1 MEFRKLLPLSGI
13 VFVVVVV
20 LLVVVLGGDTPS
32 STASGDELLR
42 YYDEHQVLEAVASF
56 ILAATVPFLVLFAVA
71 VAAALWPAEPGR
83 RPVWEIIMITGSV
96 LTGAAILVT
105 AAVHFALTDG
115 ATNNASP
122 DALRALALVDGNTW
136 VAFNPGLGVMMLGA
150 AGALIPRLGAYR
162 WLGWVALVLGIAL
175 FIPIADFFA
184 LLLTLVWILVVSV
197 MLFRAGAE
205 VAPRVAP
212 TA

>member
-1 MEFRKLLPLSGI
+1 MESRKLLPLSGI

-20 LLVVVLGGDTPS
+20 LLVTVVGGDTPS
-32 STASGDELLR
+32 SSAPGAELLQ
-42 YYDEHQVLEAVASF
+42 YYDEHQVFEAVGSF
-56 ILAATVPFLVLFAVA
+56 ILAATVPFLVLFAVTLA
-71 VAAALWPAEPGR
+71 TALSRAEPGR
-83 RPVWEIIMITGSV
+83 RPVWEVMMVAGSV

-115 ATNNASP
+115 ATNNVSP
-122 DALRALALVDGNTW
+122 DALQALALVDGNTW
-136 VAFNPGLGVMMLGA
+136 VAFNAGLGVMMLAA

-175 FIPIADFFA
+175 FIPFADFFA

-197 MLFRAGAE
+197 MRFRAGAE
-205 VAPRVAP
+205 VSPRVAP
-212 TA
+212 SA

>member
-1 MEFRKLLPLSGI
+1 
-13 VFVVVVV
+13 
-20 LLVVVLGGDTPS
+20 
-32 STASGDELLR
+32 
-42 YYDEHQVLEAVASF
+42 
-56 ILAATVPFLVLFAVA
+56 
-71 VAAALWPAEPGR
+71 
-83 RPVWEIIMITGSV
+83 MIAGSV

-115 ATNNASP
+115 ATNNVSP
-122 DALRALALVDGNTW
+122 DALQALALVDGNTW

-175 FIPIADFFA
+175 FIPVADFFA

-212 TA
+212 SA

>member
-20 LLVVVLGGDTPS
+20 LGVAVLGRDTPS
-32 STASGDELLR
+32 GTAPGGELLQ
-42 YYDEHQVLEAVASF
+42 YYDERQVREAVASF
-56 ILAATVPFLVLFAVA
+56 ILAATVPFLVLFAVT
-71 VAAALWPAEPGR
+71 VSAALWPAEPGR
-83 RPVWEIIMITGSV
+83 RPVWEIMMIAGSV

-115 ATNNASP
+115 ATNNVSP
-122 DALRALALVDGNTW
+122 DALQALALVDGNTW
-136 VAFNPGLGVMMLGA
+136 VAFNAGLGVMMLGA
-150 AGALIPRLGAYR
+150 AGALIPRRGAYR

-175 FIPIADFFA
+175 FIPFADFFA

-205 VAPRVAP
+205 VAPRVEP
-212 TA
+212 ST